1 MIEHHGTPNADQKSE
16 FSRQVEAQAARK
28 LKARAK
34 PVNSVWF
41 GLGMSGLI
49 GWTVA
54 VPTLVGAAIG
64 LWVDKRYPSSF
75 SWTLMLL
82 STGLI
87 IGCLNAW
94 RWVALEYKAIEKDGN
109 D

>member
-1 MIEHHGTPNADQKSE
+1 MFERYGTPCADQDSE
-16 FSRQVEAQAARK
+16 FSRRVEAQSALK
-28 LKARAK
+28 LKARGK
-34 PVNSVWF
+34 TGNSVWF

-54 VPTLVGAAIG
+54 VPTLVGAALGI
-64 LWVDKRYPSSF
+64 WADKRFPSSF

-82 STGLI
+82 ATGLI